1 MFLPNACYINIKLS
15 PENVK
20 EKNEKKKDAF
30 KSRFNESRI
39 LLMDLKWLWKR
50 RKKDEYFTSPPFFFT
65 TPLSKIP
72 PKTKR
77 FNFFHYFTIKATF
90 HYFLRKQEKMCLFK
104 RNGLNI
110 FVLVFFI
117 YFFYLASL

>member
-50 RKKDEYFTSPPFFFT
+50 RKKDEYFTSPPFFL
-65 TPLSKIP
+65 PHP
-72 PKTKR
+72 CPKFPQRPK
-77 FNFFHYFTIKATF
+77 
-90 HYFLRKQEKMCLFK
+90 
-104 RNGLNI
+104 GSI
-110 FVLVFFI
+110 FSIILP
-117 YFFYLASL
+117 